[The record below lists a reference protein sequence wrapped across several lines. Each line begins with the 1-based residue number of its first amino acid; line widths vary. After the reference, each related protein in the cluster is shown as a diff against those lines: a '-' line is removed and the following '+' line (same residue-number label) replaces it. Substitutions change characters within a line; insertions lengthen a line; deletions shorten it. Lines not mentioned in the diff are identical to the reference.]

1 MKNDK
6 DLYITV
12 LEYAVENV
20 NKGIKFDELY
30 EYLISKGFNYDK
42 NKKIND
48 YDDLIS
54 LSLYIFDVNPYETHG
69 EIGIRVTPG
78 AYFNYLEYIE
88 LQEARSFS
96 KKSMIVAII
105 SIGIAFLTLATSIY
119 FSTHSSAS
127 SSACFNMFSVASF
140 C

>member
-54 LSLYIFDVNPYETHG
+54 LSF
-69 EIGIRVTPG
+69 
-78 AYFNYLEYIE
+78 
-88 LQEARSFS
+88 
-96 KKSMIVAII
+96 M
-105 SIGIAFLTLATSIY
+105 FLMLIL
-119 FSTHSSAS
+119 
-127 SSACFNMFSVASF
+127 MKPMVK
-140 C
+140 